1 MDKYIYLDTECK
13 NDPSQVGW
21 KNYKAQGLSVA
32 IIGYEKKASVINSS
46 NGDELDENAEEVRH
60 LFPDGMDLQ
69 FITIEDAKKTFKYLQ
84 KFVQEG
90 YKIVGYNTKLYDN
103 NLIAELAGEINP
115 KEYMNVPIGG
125 NKGETTWG
133 DVEMG
138 YINFLIEKHVGQWN
152 IAEAIKAYRNGD
164 IADDSINEGVKYS
177 NQIKEFLDENSYDIM
192 YEMQQITGGK
202 FVSPF
207 DVVCKLTLGY
217 GKSDDGAQVPK
228 MYKNGEIDRIIK
240 YCKHDVR
247 LTYLLFNF
255 IKTYK
260 YVLIPQFKDTQNLT
274 PYHTIKVP
282 FDGTIKKLGTD
293 EYIHITTLK

>member
-1 MDKYIYLDTECK
+1 MEKFIYFDCECK

-32 IIGYEKKASVINSS
+32 VIGYEKKASVIDSS
-46 NGDELDENAEEVRH
+46 DGDELDENAKEVQH
-60 LFPDGMDLQ
+60 LFPEGMDLQ
-69 FITIEDAKKTFKYLQ
+69 FLAIEDPKKAFKYLQ

-103 NLIAELAGEINP
+103 NLIAELAGELNP

-138 YINFLIEKHVGQWN
+138 YINFLIEKKAGQWN
-152 IAEAIKAYRNGD
+152 IAEVIKAYRNGD
-164 IADDSINEGVKYS
+164 ITDDSINEGIKYS

-192 YEMQQITGGK
+192 WEMQQVTGGK
-202 FVSPF
+202 WVSPF
-207 DVVCKLTLGY
+207 NLVCSMTIGH
-217 GKSDDGAQVPK
+217 GKSDDGAEVPK
-228 MYKNGEIDRIIK
+228 MYKNGEIERIIK

-247 LTYLLFNF
+247 LSWLLHKF
-255 IKTYK
+255 ILKYK
-260 YVLIPQFKDTQNLT
+260 YVLMPQFKDMPNLT
-274 PYHTIKVP
+274 PHHSIKVP
-282 FDGTIKKLGTD
+282 FDGSVKNISG
-293 EYIHITTLK
+293 EYVHNTALQ